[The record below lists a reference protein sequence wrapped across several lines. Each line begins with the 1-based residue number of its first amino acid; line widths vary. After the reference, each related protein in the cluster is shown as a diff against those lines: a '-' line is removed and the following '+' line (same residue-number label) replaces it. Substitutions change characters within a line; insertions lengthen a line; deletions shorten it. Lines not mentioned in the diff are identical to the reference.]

1 MNKDNKVAVLPVLM
15 INYNGDQDTIEC
27 LDSLLRSSDQIFQ
40 IIIIDNSPSHESLNI
55 IHQWGKRHIIPQ
67 FAEDKKYDYPFTD
80 ELDLKIVSAEELEV
94 SNIPWANK
102 VLIIK
107 TNINN
112 GFAAANN
119 VGLKYLLKHMDFQWV
134 WLLNNDTTVPVDCIK
149 IVRAHLALQFDDVG
163 IVGTKIFYYHNRS
176 SLQGVAGHY
185 NPMFSITSHVG
196 AYQKDYTYDL
206 ATFRKSADFIMGA
219 SMIVKRNFIEEV
231 GLMDEDY
238 FLYYEELDWA
248 LRGKAKGWQLDLI
261 PEAYIFH
268 KEGATISKNLTG
280 VSLLADKCS
289 IVNRLKITRK
299 FFPGKIAIVYLSLL
313 NVFYR
318 RIKRGQ
324 SNRIIPILKAIFKNH
339 PL

>member
-1 MNKDNKVAVLPVLM
+1 MNIGDKLELLPILM

-27 LDSLLRSSDQIFQ
+27 LDSLLRSCDQNFQ
-40 IIIIDNSPSHESLNI
+40 VIVVDNSPSNQSLHLI
-55 IHQWGKRHIIPQ
+55 EQWGKREILPD
-67 FAEDKKYDYPFTD
+67 FAKDKNYEYPFD
-80 ELDLKIVSAEELEV
+80 EELDLKIVTEQELERANT
-94 SNIPWANK
+94 SWANK

-107 TNINN
+107 TFVNG

-119 VGLKYLLKHMDFQWV
+119 IGIKYLLRLTGFQWV
-134 WLLNNDTTVPVDCIK
+134 WLLNNDTTVPIEG
-149 IVRAHLALQFDDVG
+149 IEILRAQLNTQPVNVG
-163 IVGTKIFYYHNRS
+163 IVGTKVYYYYNHTI
-176 SLQGVAGHY
+176 LQGVAGRY
-185 NPMFSITSHVG
+185 NPMFSTTSHVG
-196 AYQKDYTYDL
+196 AHQENYSYDS

-219 SMIVKRNFIEEV
+219 SMIVKRKFIEDV

-248 LRGKAKGWQLDLI
+248 LRGKSKGWQLDLI

-268 KEGATISKNLTG
+268 KEGATISKNVTG

-289 IVNRLKITRK
+289 IVNRIKITRK
-299 FFPGKIAIVYLSLL
+299 FFPSKIAIVYLSLL

-318 RIKRGQ
+318 RIKRRQ
-324 SNRIIPILKAIFKNH
+324 ADRIYPILKAIYKNH